1 MADGAAIERPR
12 VYVTRLLP
20 GGDGPGTPLGRL
32 RDVAVVEVWTGDRP
46 VPGAVLHERA
56 AACDGLLS
64 MLTER
69 IDGALL
75 DACPRLRAV
84 ATMAVGYDN
93 IDVSACTAR
102 GVLVT
107 NTPGVLTDAT
117 ADLAFALL
125 LAAARRLAEGE
136 RAVRAGTWGP
146 WDPNWMLGKPVADA
160 TLGIVGPGRIGAAMA
175 RRAGGFGMRVLYHGR
190 HEVAGFPG
198 RRAAT
203 LDALLA
209 ESDYVSIHVPLT
221 RETALM
227 CDAGFFARM
236 RPQAI
241 FVNTTRGGV
250 VDQPALIEALR
261 AGVIGGAAL
270 DVTTPEPLPPGDP
283 LLTAPNLVV
292 APHLGSATLE
302 TRTKMAHVAVDGLLA
317 ALGGERPAHPVNPEA
332 FDAPAAT
339 RIEARR

>member
-1 MADGAAIERPR
+1 MTDRPR

-32 RDVAVVEVWTGDRP
+32 RAVAGVEVWAGDGP
-46 VPGAVLHERA
+46 VPAAELRARA
-56 AACDGLLS
+56 AACDGLLP

-75 DACPRLRAV
+75 DGCPRLRVV

-93 IDVSACTAR
+93 IDVPACTAR
-102 GVLVT
+102 GVLLT

-125 LAAARRLAEGE
+125 LAAARRLTEGE
-136 RAVRAGTWGP
+136 RAVRGGTWGP
-146 WDPNWMLGKPVADA
+146 WDPNWLLGRPVAGA
-160 TLGIVGPGRIGAAMA
+160 TLGIVGPGRIGAAVA

-190 HEVAGFPG
+190 HEVPDFPG
-198 RRAAT
+198 ERAAT

-209 ESDYVSIHVPLT
+209 ASDYVSMHVPLT
-221 RETALM
+221 PETALM
-227 CDAGFFARM
+227 CDAEFFARM
-236 RPQAI
+236 QPHAI

-250 VDQPALIEALR
+250 VDQRALLAALR
-261 AGVIGGAAL
+261 AGVIGSAAL
-270 DVTTPEPLPPGDP
+270 DVTTPEPLPPDDP

-302 TRTKMAHVAVDGLLA
+302 TRTQMAHLAVDGLLA
-317 ALGGERPAHPVNPEA
+317 ALAGERPLHLVNPA
-332 FDAPAAT
+332 VLDVAT
-339 RIEARR
+339 EARR